1 VTKGAL
7 KAHLFRT
14 SLGKI
19 VAREVA
25 EAALRDGFSE
35 AMLDYTCNKAVA
47 MTAR

>member
-1 VTKGAL
+1 L
-7 KAHLFRT
+7 KAHLFGT

-35 AMLDYTCNKAVA
+35 AMLAYACNKAVVI
-47 MTAR
+47 TAR